1 MAESKSTAPTNE
13 DYRRLAAFRYALR
26 RFLHFSEDAARTAG
40 ISPNQYQL
48 LLFVRGFNGTPPT
61 IGELAEQLQIE
72 HQSAVGLVD
81 RSESGGLVAR
91 KRDPKD
97 RRRVR
102 ISLTPKGAAVLR
114 RLVRVHS
121 PELDKLSSALFRIP
135 AA

>member
-1 MAESKSTAPTNE
+1 MAVPTAV
-13 DYRRLAAFRYALR
+13 DYRRLAQFRYSLR
-26 RFLHFSEDAARTAG
+26 RFLHFSEAAAREAG

-48 LLFVRGFNGTPPT
+48 LLFVRGFNGHPPT

-81 RSESGGLVAR
+81 RSEEGGLVTRR
-91 KRDPKD
+91 KDKHD

-102 ISLTPKGAAVLR
+102 IFLTPKGAAVLR

-121 PELDKLSSALFRIP
+121 PEFEKLAAALFRVP
-135 AA
+135 AS